1 MGFALRSSVKV
12 ERRLNLRFIDVN
24 YRFKSAK
31 LPIS

>member
-1 MGFALRSSVKV
+1 VKV
-12 ERRLNLRFIDVN
+12 ERRLSLRFIDVN